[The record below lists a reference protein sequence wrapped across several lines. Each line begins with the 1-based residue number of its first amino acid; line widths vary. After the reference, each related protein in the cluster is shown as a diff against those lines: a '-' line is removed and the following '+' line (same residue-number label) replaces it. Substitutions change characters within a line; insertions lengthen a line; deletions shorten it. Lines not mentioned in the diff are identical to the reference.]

1 MWQQSTLDQV
11 QLLSWRQQP
20 AGIGFPESAFK
31 ELEQLVDCDPHQRW
45 VIDADG
51 FQLLSSEAIAL
62 LIGVV
67 RKVNLA
73 GGAMCLARP
82 MPSVAAVLRLT
93 RLTKILPLFDELLDA
108 VASLR

>member
-1 MWQQSTLDQV
+1 MQDDV
-11 QLLSWRQQP
+11 RVMSWRPQP
-20 AGIGFPESAFK
+20 IGTGFPESALR
-31 ELEQLVDCDPHQRW
+31 ELEELVEQDPHRRW

-51 FQLLSSEAIAL
+51 IPLLTSESIAL

-82 MPSVAAVLRLT
+82 MPSVAAVLRMT
-93 RLTKILPLFDELLDA
+93 RLTKLLPLFDQLPAA

>member
-1 MWQQSTLDQV
+1 MWQQATLDQV

-20 AGIGFPESAFK
+20 AGTGFPEAALRA
-31 ELEQLVDCDPHQRW
+31 LEQLVDREPQQRW

-51 FQLLSSEAIAL
+51 IALLSSEAIAL

-82 MPSVAAVLRLT
+82 MPSVAAVLRMT
-93 RLTKILPLFDELLDA
+93 RLTKILPLFDELPAA

>member
-1 MWQQSTLDQV
+1 MWQQANLEQV
-11 QLLSWRQQP
+11 KVLSWRAQP
-20 AGIGFPESAFK
+20 AGTGFPESALR
-31 ELEQLVDCDPHQRW
+31 ELEQVVDQHPHQRW

-51 FQLLSSEAIAL
+51 IQQLSSEAIAL

-82 MPSVAAVLRLT
+82 MPSVAAVLRMTRLT
-93 RLTKILPLFDELLDA
+93 RLLPLFDDIAQA
-108 VASLR
+108 VASLH

>member
-1 MWQQSTLDQV
+1 MWQHATLDQV
-11 QLLSWRQQP
+11 QVVSWRQQP
-20 AGIGFPESAFK
+20 AGTGFPETALK
-31 ELEQLVDCDPHQRW
+31 ELEQLVDREQRKRW

-51 FQLLSSEAIAL
+51 IHQLSSEAIAL

-73 GGAMCLARP
+73 GGSMCLARP
-82 MPSVAAVLRLT
+82 MPSVSAVLRMT
-93 RLTKILPLFDELLDA
+93 RLTKILPLFAELPEA

>member
-1 MWQQSTLDQV
+1 MWQQATLDQV
-11 QLLSWRQQP
+11 QVLSWRQQP
-20 AGIGFPESAFK
+20 AGTGFPESALK
-31 ELEQLVDCDPHQRW
+31 ELEQLVDHDQHRRW

-51 FQLLSSEAIAL
+51 IQLLSSEAIAL

-82 MPSVAAVLRLT
+82 MPSVAAVLRMT
-93 RLTKILPLFDELLDA
+93 RLTKILPLFAELPEA